1 MKNKVA
7 SVGKSGVGKKSNKQT
22 KKMRIKKNDKP
33 KANHKAI
40 KESL

>member
-22 KKMRIKKNDKP
+22 KKNENKK
-33 KANHKAI
+33 
-40 KESL
+40 E